1 MREIKTV
8 KLSFPLLQGATSSKR
23 LKEILMF
30 FYYSS
35 CLAENLGI
43 IDFYTLQQQL
53 TEVISLILLFFLKL
67 TKPTT
72 NARVLLI

>member
-1 MREIKTV
+1 MREIKTG

-35 CLAENLGI
+35 SLAENLGI

-67 TKPTT
+67 TKPST